1 MYQTTFSILSTLI
14 SGTSATLK
22 KIGDTTLTNDCA
34 PECPE
39 EICQDDDAPY
49 TKSSLRDFFTVLALS
64 FHAVFEGLAVGLE
77 KESQDVWLLFAG
89 NSIFRVSKV
98 ITDRDDLLTQSRY
111 HIVVG
116 KSMSFPY
123 MYCGSFSFL
132 K

>member
-1 MYQTTFSILSTLI
+1 MI

-49 TKSSLRDFFTVLALS
+49 TKSSLRDFMTVLALS

-123 MYCGSFSFL
+123 TYCGSFSFL